1 MAAIFDP
8 TLVKAMF
15 TSKAKKDQAKED
27 QDVRAFRNTEVP
39 KGKEGAEEVRVER
52 SRRERMRMEMEER
65 RQEYDFKL
73 IKRKF
78 KQPTND
84 KVYMEPEEIDR
95 MIKQPQMQA
104 RAEDLLNLFQNHQF
118 SFGADQCVDLYK
130 RVARAIP
137 MNV

>member
-1 MAAIFDP
+1 
-8 TLVKAMF
+8 
-15 TSKAKKDQAKED
+15 
-27 QDVRAFRNTEVP
+27 
-39 KGKEGAEEVRVER
+39 
-52 SRRERMRMEMEER
+52 MEMEER

-84 KVYMEPEEIDR
+84 KVYMEPEEIER
-95 MIKQPQMQA
+95 MIRQPQMQA

-118 SFGADQCVDLYK
+118 SFGGDQCVDLYK

>member
-15 TSKAKKDQAKED
+15 TSKANKDQAKED

-95 MIKQPQMQA
+95 MIRQPQMQA
-104 RAEDLLNLFQNHQF
+104 RAEDLLNLFQNH
-118 SFGADQCVDLYK
+118 
-130 RVARAIP
+130 
-137 MNV
+137 